1 MDKIVDYAGQI
12 GLKIILDHHRRD
24 SGAGTSPN
32 GLWYDANHSQA
43 QWADDWQMLAQRYA
57 DDPQVIGADLHN
69 GTWGDGP
76 NDWAAAATAAGNAIG
91 AVNPNWL
98 IFVEGIG
105 TYQGQSYWCDGNL
118 KGVKDYPIELN
129 TPNKLV
135 YSPHDYPDSVYA
147 QPWFQGP
154 DFPGNLPAKFDQMWG
169 YIYKH
174 NIAQPENK
182 GLPAFLGNE
191 LGDKSP
197 LGCAA

>member
-1 MDKIVDYAGQI
+1 
-12 GLKIILDHHRRD
+12 
-24 SGAGTSPN
+24 
-32 GLWYDANHSQA
+32 
-43 QWADDWQMLAQRYA
+43 MLFRS
-57 DDPQVIGADLHN
+57 
-69 GTWGDGP
+69 
-76 NDWAAAATAAGNAIG
+76 
-91 AVNPNWL
+91 
-98 IFVEGIG
+98 VEGIG
-105 TYQGQSYWCDGNL
+105 TYQGQSYWWGGNL
-118 KGVKDYPIELN
+118 MGVKDHPIELN